1 VVGASFKCAYVRG
14 GRTATYETEGFAK
27 DNYDLQVAYQ
37 SLLLQE
43 QIFAIDIGATNI
55 KFSHVNDLGVLV
67 RGVRRRPTPYPCS
80 PARLVEFLEERIVRS
95 GCRRV
100 GVGFPGE
107 FRDGHVIR
115 PGNLSRPGGVA
126 TEKDPELDAL
136 WRDYPLQDE
145 LREKSGRDVRV
156 VNDATMAA
164 LGCIEGSGTELVLT
178 LGTGLGLALAVD
190 GKLQKV
196 RDVGAEIFRDGK
208 TYDQTVGERARSL
221 DDEHWSPTL
230 VEVVEGFANEFH
242 ATTVHLAGG
251 NARRVVPSEFEN
263 LPYRVVINGNEAPMR
278 GAARLFATT

>member
-1 VVGASFKCAYVRG
+1 VTG
-14 GRTATYETEGFAK
+14 EFAGN
-27 DNYDLQVAYQ
+27 NYDLSMAYQ

-80 PARLVEFLEERIVRS
+80 PARLVEFLEERIAKS

-107 FRDGHVIR
+107 FRDGHVVR

-126 TEKDPELDAL
+126 TEKDPTLDDLWRGFALQDAL
-136 WRDYPLQDE
+136 
-145 LREKSGRDVRV
+145 REASGRDVRV

-178 LGTGLGLALAVD
+178 LGTGLGLALSID
-190 GKLQKV
+190 GTLEKV
-196 RDVGAEIFRDGK
+196 RDVGAEIFRDAK

-221 DDEHWSPTL
+221 DDEDWNPTL
-230 VEVVEGFANEFH
+230 LEVVEKFAKEFH
-242 ATTVHLAGG
+242 AETVHLAGG
-251 NARRVVPSEFEN
+251 NARRVVPGEFEH
-263 LPYRVVINGNEAPMR
+263 LTYRVVIHGNEAPMR
-278 GAARLFATT
+278 GAARLFATAD

>member
-1 VVGASFKCAYVRG
+1 VIGEFVIG
-14 GRTATYETEGFAK
+14 
-27 DNYDLQVAYQ
+27 NYDSTMAYL

-80 PARLVEFLEERIVRS
+80 PTRLVEFLEERIAKS

-126 TEKDPELDAL
+126 TEKDPELDRL
-136 WRDYPLQDE
+136 WRGFALQDALCE
-145 LREKSGRDVRV
+145 ASGRDVRV

-164 LGCIEGSGTELVLT
+164 LGCIEGIGTELVFT
-178 LGTGLGLALAVD
+178 LGTGLGLALSID
-190 GKLQKV
+190 GELQKV

-221 DDEHWSPTL
+221 DDENWNTTL
-230 VEVVEGFANEFH
+230 VGVVDSFAKEFH
-242 ATTVHLAGG
+242 ATTIHLAGG
-251 NARRVVPSEFEN
+251 NARRVSPTEFDK
-263 LPYRVVINGNEAPMR
+263 LSLRVVINGNEAPMR
-278 GAARLFATT
+278 GAARLFAHD

>member
-1 VVGASFKCAYVRG
+1 M
-14 GRTATYETEGFAK
+14 
-27 DNYDLQVAYQ
+27 AYQ

-55 KFSHVNDLGVLV
+55 KFSHVNDLGILV

-115 PGNLSRPGGVA
+115 PGNLSRPGGIA
-126 TEKDPELDAL
+126 TETDPALEAL
-136 WRDYPLQDE
+136 WRDYPLQDA

-164 LGCIEGSGTELVLT
+164 LGCVEGTGTELVLT
-178 LGTGLGLALAVD
+178 LGTGLGLALAVN

-208 TYDQTVGERARSL
+208 TYDQTVGERGRSL
-221 DDEHWSPTL
+221 DEDHWNPTL
-230 VEVVEGFANEFH
+230 VDVVEGFANEFH
-242 ATTVHLAGG
+242 ANVVHLAGG
-251 NARRVVPSEFEN
+251 NARRVVPTEFEN
-263 LPYRVVINGNEAPMR
+263 LPFRVVINGNEAPMR
-278 GAARLFATT
+278 GAARLFATSGVHA

>member
-1 VVGASFKCAYVRG
+1 V
-14 GRTATYETEGFAK
+14 EGPPAQEPR
-27 DNYDLQVAYQ
+27 DPRANYDLAVAYQ

-80 PARLVEFLEERIVRS
+80 PARLVEFLDERIAKS

-107 FRDGHVIR
+107 FRDGHVVQ

-126 TEKDPELDAL
+126 TEKDPDLDAL
-136 WRDYPLQDE
+136 WRGFALQDA
-145 LREKSGRDVRV
+145 LREKTGREVRV

-164 LGCIEGSGTELVLT
+164 LGCIEGEGTELVLT
-178 LGTGLGLALAVD
+178 LGTGLGLALAID
-190 GKLQKV
+190 GALQKE

-208 TYDQTVGERARSL
+208 TYDQSIGERARSL
-221 DDEHWSPTL
+221 DDLNWNPTL
-230 VEVVEGFANEFH
+230 VEIVEGFAKEFH

-251 NARRVVPSEFEN
+251 NARRVVPEEFDH
-263 LPYRVVINGNEAPMR
+263 LPFRVVINGNDAPMR
-278 GAARLFATT
+278 GAARLFADD

>member
-1 VVGASFKCAYVRG
+1 VA
-14 GRTATYETEGFAK
+14 EGPVSG
-27 DNYDLQVAYQ
+27 NYHLAVAYQ

-55 KFSHVNDLGVLV
+55 KFSHVSDLGVLV

-80 PARLVEFLEERIVRS
+80 PVRLVEFLEERITKS

-107 FRDGHVIR
+107 FRDGHVVQ

-126 TEKDPELDAL
+126 TEKDPALDAI
-136 WRDYPLQDE
+136 WRGFGLQDA
-145 LREKSGRDVRV
+145 LREKTGRDVRV

-164 LGCIEGSGTELVLT
+164 LGCIEGNGTEVVLT

-208 TYDQTVGERARSL
+208 TYDQTIGERARSL
-221 DDEHWSPTL
+221 DDLQWNPTL
-230 VEVVEGFANEFH
+230 KDIVEGFAKEFH

-251 NARRVVPSEFEN
+251 NARRVVPEEFDH
-263 LPYRVVINGNEAPMR
+263 LPYRVVINGNDAPMR
-278 GAARLFATT
+278 GAARLFSD